1 MKICEYIENN
11 FSNNPFIKSELIG
24 TFEKNP
30 ISSETFQHLLQ
41 DFIYDNFGYYE
52 ISEKIKNTTERK
64 NKSMLEVI
72 QEVSSNIYLSNE
84 YRYDT
89 LYSTIIQEYNPIE
102 NYSMTEKIE
111 TTYNGKEITA
121 TTFTGSEK
129 ETHSIKEDHTE
140 HSQTNEGGT
149 TNILKTAPYDSES
162 FFNKEQ
168 STTTQDSPTSSELT
182 IGNTGENTTEKTFE
196 NRSDNN
202 VKSFDGRNDVVTHTR
217 SGNIGVTTSQQMLE
231 SQRSLAN
238 FKFVGIVA
246 RDIVKRIGILIY

>member
-1 MKICEYIENN
+1 MKIHEYIESNLNN
-11 FSNNPFIKSELIG
+11 KPFIKSELID
-24 TFEKNP
+24 TFANNP
-30 ISSETFQHLLQ
+30 ISSENFQGLLR
-41 DFIYDNFGYYE
+41 DIIYDNFGYYE

-64 NKSMLEVI
+64 NKTMLEVI
-72 QEVSSNIYLSNE
+72 QEIASNMYLSNE

-89 LYSTIIQEYNPIE
+89 LYSSIIQEYNPIE

-111 TTYNGKEITA
+111 TSYNGKEINAVTY
-121 TTFTGSEK
+121 TGSEK
-129 ETHSIKEDHTE
+129 ETHSIKEERTE

-149 TNILKTAPYDSES
+149 TNILKTAPYDSEN

-168 STTTQDSPTSSELT
+168 STTTQDSPTSSELS
-182 IGNTGENTTEKTFE
+182 IGNTGENTTQKTFE

-202 VKSFDGRNDVVTHTR
+202 VKTFDGRNDIVTHTR

-231 SQRSLAN
+231 SQRALAN
-238 FKFVGIVA
+238 FNFVGIVA

>member
-11 FSNNPFIKSELIG
+11 FSNNPFIKNELIG
-24 TFEKNP
+24 TFANNP
-30 ISSETFQHLLQ
+30 ISSENFQNLLR

-64 NKSMLEVI
+64 TMLEVI
-72 QEVSSNIYLSNE
+72 QEIASNTYLSNE

-89 LYSTIIQEYNPIE
+89 LYSTTIQEYNPIE

-111 TTYNGKEITA
+111 TNYNGKEINAITY
-121 TTFTGSEK
+121 TGSEK
-129 ETHSIKEDHTE
+129 EIHSINEEHTE

-149 TNILKTAPYDSES
+149 TNVLKTAPYDSES

-168 STTTQDSPTSSELT
+168 STTTQDSPTSSEIA
-182 IGNTGENTTEKTFE
+182 IGNTGENTTEKTFA

-202 VKSFDGRNDVVTHTR
+202 VKTFEGRNDVVTHTR

-238 FKFVGIVA
+238 FNFVGIVA
-246 RDIVKRIGILIY
+246 RDIVKRIAILIY

>member
-11 FSNNPFIKSELIG
+11 FSNNPFIKSELIN
-24 TFEKNP
+24 TFVKNP
-30 ISSETFQHLLQ
+30 VSSENFQNLLR

-64 NKSMLEVI
+64 NKTMLEVI
-72 QEVSSNIYLSNE
+72 QEISSNIYLSNE

-102 NYSMTEKIE
+102 NYSMNEKIE
-111 TTYNGKEITA
+111 TSYNG
-121 TTFTGSEK
+121 SEVNST
-129 ETHSIKEDHTE
+129 EYNGTESLVHNIKEETIN
-140 HSQTNEGGT
+140 QNKTKEGET
-149 TNILKTAPYDSES
+149 TNVLKTAPYDSEN

-168 STTTQDSPTSSELT
+168 STTTQTQPTVTDSSASIE
-182 IGNTGENTTEKTFE
+182 GNNSDVKSFDNRVDRNT
-196 NRSDNN
+196 
-202 VKSFDGRNDVVTHTR
+202 KSFDGRSDVVTHTR

-231 SQRSLAN
+231 SQRALAN
-238 FKFVGIVA
+238 FNFVGIVA

>member
-11 FSNNPFIKSELIG
+11 FSNKPFIKSELIG

-30 ISSETFQHLLQ
+30 ISSENFQNLLR
-41 DFIYDNFGYYE
+41 DFIYDNFGCYE

-64 NKSMLEVI
+64 NKTMLEVI
-72 QEVSSNIYLSNE
+72 QEIASNIYLSNE

-102 NYSMTEKIE
+102 NYSMSERIE
-111 TTYNGKEITA
+111 TSYNGKEINAVTY
-121 TTFTGSEK
+121 TGSEK
-129 ETHSIKEDHTE
+129 ETHSINEQRAE

-149 TNILKTAPYDSES
+149 TNVLKTAPYDSEN

-168 STTTQDSPTSSELT
+168 STTTQDSPTSSEIS

-202 VKSFDGRNDVVTHTR
+202 VKTFEGRNDVVTHSR

-238 FKFVGIVA
+238 FNFVGIVA

>member
-11 FSNNPFIKSELIG
+11 FSDKPFIKSELIG
-24 TFEKNP
+24 TFAKNP
-30 ISSETFQHLLQ
+30 ISSDNFQNLLR

-64 NKSMLEVI
+64 NTTMLEVI
-72 QEVSSNIYLSNE
+72 QEIASNVYLSNE

-89 LYSTIIQEYNPIE
+89 LYSTIIQEYDPIE

-111 TTYNGKEITA
+111 TTYNG
-121 TTFTGSEK
+121 SEVNSTEYNGT
-129 ETHSIKEDHTE
+129 ETNAHNIKEKTVNQNKTTE
-140 HSQTNEGGT
+140 GESTNV
-149 TNILKTAPYDSES
+149 LKIAPYDSEN

-168 STTTQDSPTSSELT
+168 STTTQEKPTVTDSSASIE
-182 IGNTGENTTEKTFE
+182 GNN
-196 NRSDNN
+196 SD
-202 VKSFDGRNDVVTHTR
+202 VKSFDNRVDKNTKRFEGRNDVVTHTR

-238 FKFVGIVA
+238 FNFVGIVA

>member
-1 MKICEYIENN
+1 MRICEYIESNIN
-11 FSNNPFIKSELIG
+11 NNPFIKSELIG

-30 ISSETFQHLLQ
+30 ISSENFQNLLR
-41 DFIYDNFGYYE
+41 DFIYDNFGCYE

-64 NKSMLEVI
+64 NKTMLEVI
-72 QEVSSNIYLSNE
+72 QEIASNIYLSNE
-84 YRYDT
+84 YRYNT

-102 NYSMTEKIE
+102 NYSMSEKIE
-111 TTYNGKEITA
+111 TTYNGKEINA
-121 TTFTGSEK
+121 TTFTGGEK
-129 ETHSIKEDHTE
+129 EIHSIKEDRTE

-149 TNILKTAPYDSES
+149 TNVLKTAPYDSEN

-202 VKSFDGRNDVVTHTR
+202 VKTFEGRNDVVTHTR

-238 FKFVGIVA
+238 FNFIGIVA

>member
-1 MKICEYIENN
+1 MKICDYIENN
-11 FSNNPFIKSELIG
+11 FNNNPFIKSELIG
-24 TFEKNP
+24 TFAKNP
-30 ISSETFQHLLQ
+30 ISSENFQNILR

-64 NKSMLEVI
+64 NKTILEVI
-72 QEVSSNIYLSNE
+72 KEIASNIYLSNE
-84 YRYDT
+84 YRYNT

-102 NYSMTEKIE
+102 NYSMSEKIE
-111 TTYNGKEITA
+111 TSYNGKEINA

-129 ETHSIKEDHTE
+129 EIHSINEERTE

-168 STTTQDSPTSSELT
+168 STTTQDSPTSSEIA

-202 VKSFDGRNDVVTHTR
+202 VKSFEGRNDVVTHTR

-231 SQRSLAN
+231 SQRALAN
-238 FKFVGIVA
+238 FNFVGIVA

>member
-1 MKICEYIENN
+1 MKICEYIESN
-11 FSNNPFIKSELIG
+11 FSNKPFIKSELIG

-30 ISSETFQHLLQ
+30 ISSENFQNLLR
-41 DFIYDNFGYYE
+41 DFLYDNFGYYE

-64 NKSMLEVI
+64 NKTMLEVI
-72 QEVSSNIYLSNE
+72 QEIASNIYLSNE
-84 YRYDT
+84 YRYNT

-102 NYSMTEKIE
+102 NYSMSEKIE
-111 TTYNGKEITA
+111 TSYNGKEINA

-129 ETHSIKEDHTE
+129 EIHSINEERTE

-149 TNILKTAPYDSES
+149 TNVLKTAPYDSES

-168 STTTQDSPTSSELT
+168 STTTQDSPTSSEIA
-182 IGNTGENTTEKTFE
+182 IGNTGENTTEKTFQ

-217 SGNIGVTTSQQMLE
+217 SGNIGVTTSQQMLD
-231 SQRSLAN
+231 SQRALAN
-238 FKFVGIVA
+238 FNFVGIVA

>member
-1 MKICEYIENN
+1 MKIFEYIENN
-11 FSNNPFIKSELIG
+11 FSNNPFIKSEMID
-24 TFEKNP
+24 TFVNNP
-30 ISSETFQHLLQ
+30 VSSENFQNLLR

-64 NKSMLEVI
+64 NKTMLEVI
-72 QEVSSNIYLSNE
+72 QEIASNIYLSNE

-111 TTYNGKEITA
+111 TSYNGKEINA

-129 ETHSIKEDHTE
+129 ETHSIKEERTE
-140 HSQTNEGGT
+140 RSQTNEGGT
-149 TNILKTAPYDSES
+149 TNVLKTAPYDSES
-162 FFNKEQ
+162 FYNKEQ
-168 STTTQDSPTSSELT
+168 STTTQDSPTSSELS
-182 IGNTGENTTEKTFE
+182 IGNTGENTTEKTFA

-202 VKSFDGRNDVVTHTR
+202 VKSFDGRSDIITHTR

-231 SQRSLAN
+231 SSRSLAN
-238 FKFVGIVA
+238 FNFVGIVA

>member
-1 MKICEYIENN
+1 MRICEYIESNINN
-11 FSNNPFIKSELIG
+11 SPFIKSELIG

-30 ISSETFQHLLQ
+30 ISSENFQNLLR
-41 DFIYDNFGYYE
+41 DFIYDNFGCYE

-64 NKSMLEVI
+64 NKTMLEVI
-72 QEVSSNIYLSNE
+72 QEIASNIYLSNE
-84 YRYDT
+84 YRYNT

-102 NYSMTEKIE
+102 NYSMSEKIE
-111 TTYNGKEITA
+111 TTYNGKEINA
-121 TTFTGSEK
+121 TTFAGSEK
-129 ETHSIKEDHTE
+129 EIYSIKEERTE
-140 HSQTNEGGT
+140 HSETNEGVT
-149 TNILKTAPYDSES
+149 TNVLKTAPYDSEN
-162 FFNKEQ
+162 FYNKEQ
-168 STTTQDSPTSSELT
+168 STTTQDSPTSGESI

-202 VKSFDGRNDVVTHTR
+202 VKTFDGRNDVVTHIR

-238 FKFVGIVA
+238 FNFVGIVA

>member
-1 MKICEYIENN
+1 MKIFEYIENN
-11 FSNNPFIKSELIG
+11 FSNKPFIKSELLG

-30 ISSETFQHLLQ
+30 ISSENFQNLLR
-41 DFIYDNFGYYE
+41 DFLYDNFGYYE
-52 ISEKIKNTTERK
+52 ISEKIKNTKERK
-64 NKSMLEVI
+64 NKTMLEVI
-72 QEVSSNIYLSNE
+72 QEIASNIYLSNE
-84 YRYDT
+84 YRYNT

-102 NYSMTEKIE
+102 NYSMSEKIE
-111 TTYNGKEITA
+111 TSYNGKEINA

-129 ETHSIKEDHTE
+129 EIHSINEERTE

-149 TNILKTAPYDSES
+149 TNVLKTAPYDSES

-168 STTTQDSPTSSELT
+168 STTTQDSPSSSELS
-182 IGNTGENTTEKTFE
+182 IGNTGENTTEKTFA

-202 VKSFDGRNDVVTHTR
+202 VKSFEGRNDVVTHTR

-231 SQRSLAN
+231 SQRALAN
-238 FKFVGIVA
+238 FNFVGIVA

>member
-1 MKICEYIENN
+1 MKIYDYIESNIN
-11 FSNNPFIKSELIG
+11 NNPFIKSELIG

-30 ISSETFQHLLQ
+30 ISSENFQNLLR

-52 ISEKIKNTTERK
+52 ISDKIKNTTERK
-64 NKSMLEVI
+64 NKTMLVVI
-72 QEVSSNIYLSNE
+72 QEIASNIYLSNE
-84 YRYDT
+84 YRYNT

-111 TTYNGKEITA
+111 TAYNGKEINA
-121 TTFTGSEK
+121 TTFSGSEK
-129 ETHSIKEDHTE
+129 ETHSINEQRTE

-149 TNILKTAPYDSES
+149 TNVLKTAPYDSES

-168 STTTQDSPTSSELT
+168 STTRQDSPTSSELT
-182 IGNTGENTTEKTFE
+182 IGNTGETTTEKTFD

-202 VKSFDGRNDVVTHTR
+202 VKSFEGRNDVVRHTR

-238 FKFVGIVA
+238 FNFVGIVA

>member
-1 MKICEYIENN
+1 MRICEYIENN
-11 FSNNPFIKSELIG
+11 FSNKPFIKSELIG

-30 ISSETFQHLLQ
+30 ISSENFQNLLR

-72 QEVSSNIYLSNE
+72 REIASNIYLSNE

-102 NYSMTEKIE
+102 NYSMSEKIE
-111 TTYNGKEITA
+111 TAYNGKEINA

-129 ETHSIKEDHTE
+129 EIHSINENRTE

-149 TNILKTAPYDSES
+149 TNVLKTAPYDSES

-168 STTTQDSPTSSELT
+168 STTTQDSPTSSELA
-182 IGNTGENTTEKTFE
+182 IENTGENTTEKTFE

-202 VKSFDGRNDVVTHTR
+202 IKSFEGRNDVVTHTR
-217 SGNIGVTTSQQMLE
+217 SGNIGVTTSQQMLD
-231 SQRSLAN
+231 SQRALAN
-238 FKFVGIVA
+238 FNFVGVVA

>member
-1 MKICEYIENN
+1 MKIYEYIESN
-11 FSNNPFIKSELIG
+11 FSSNPFIKSELIA
-24 TFEKNP
+24 TFDKNP
-30 ISSETFQHLLQ
+30 ISSENFQNLLR

-52 ISEKIKNTTERK
+52 ISDKIKNTTGRK
-64 NKSMLEVI
+64 NKTMLEVI
-72 QEVSSNIYLSNE
+72 QEIASNIYLSNE
-84 YRYDT
+84 YRYNT

-111 TTYNGKEITA
+111 TSYNGKEINA
-121 TTFTGSEK
+121 TTFTGTEK
-129 ETHSIKEDHTE
+129 EIHSINEERTE

-149 TNILKTAPYDSES
+149 TNVLKTAPYDSET

-168 STTTQDSPTSSELT
+168 STTRQDSPTSSELA
-182 IGNTGENTTEKTFE
+182 IGNTGENRTEKTFE

-202 VKSFDGRNDVVTHTR
+202 VKSFENRNDVVTHTR

-231 SQRSLAN
+231 SSRSLAN
-238 FKFVGIVA
+238 FNFVGIVA

>member
-1 MKICEYIENN
+1 MRICEYIENN
-11 FSNNPFIKSELIG
+11 FSNKPFIKSELIN

-30 ISSETFQHLLQ
+30 ISSENFQNLLR
-41 DFIYDNFGYYE
+41 DFLYDNFGYYE

-64 NKSMLEVI
+64 NKTMLEVI
-72 QEVSSNIYLSNE
+72 QEIASNIYLSNE

-111 TTYNGKEITA
+111 TAYNGKEINA
-121 TTFTGSEK
+121 TTFMGSEK
-129 ETHSIKEDHTE
+129 EIHSINENRTE

-149 TNILKTAPYDSES
+149 TNVLKTAPYDSES

-168 STTTQDSPTSSELT
+168 STTTQDSPTSSELA

-202 VKSFDGRNDVVTHTR
+202 VKSFEGRNDIVTHTR

-231 SQRSLAN
+231 SQRALAN
-238 FKFVGIVA
+238 FNFVGIVA

>member
-1 MKICEYIENN
+1 MKIFEYIENN
-11 FSNNPFIKSELIG
+11 FNNKPFIKSELIG

-30 ISSETFQHLLQ
+30 ISSENFQNLLR

-64 NKSMLEVI
+64 NKTMLEVI
-72 QEVSSNIYLSNE
+72 QEIASNIYLSNE
-84 YRYDT
+84 YRYNT

-111 TTYNGKEITA
+111 TSYNGKEINA

-129 ETHSIKEDHTE
+129 EVHSINESRTE

-149 TNILKTAPYDSES
+149 TNVLKTSPYDSET

-168 STTTQDSPTSSELT
+168 STTTQDSPTSSELA

-202 VKSFDGRNDVVTHTR
+202 VKSFEGRNDVVTHTR

-231 SQRSLAN
+231 SQRALAN
-238 FKFVGIVA
+238 FNFVGIVA

>member
-11 FSNNPFIKSELIG
+11 ISNNPFIKTELIG
-24 TFEKNP
+24 TFAKNP
-30 ISSETFQHLLQ
+30 ISSENFQILLR
-41 DFIYDNFGYYE
+41 DYIYDNFGYYD
-52 ISEKIKNTTERK
+52 ISEKIKNTTERI
-64 NKSMLEVI
+64 NKTMLEVI
-72 QEVSSNIYLSNE
+72 QEIASNTYISNE

-102 NYSMTEKIE
+102 NYSMSEKIE
-111 TTYNGKEITA
+111 TSYNGKEINA
-121 TTFTGSEK
+121 TTFTGTEK
-129 ETHSIKEDHTE
+129 ETHAINEQRTE
-140 HSQTNEGGT
+140 NSQTNEGGT
-149 TNILKTAPYDSES
+149 TNVLKTAPYDSES

-231 SQRSLAN
+231 SQRALAN
-238 FKFVGIVA
+238 FNFVGIVA

>member
-1 MKICEYIENN
+1 MKICEYIEIN
-11 FSNNPFIKSELIG
+11 FSNNPFIKSDLIG
-24 TFEKNP
+24 TFAKNP
-30 ISSETFQHLLQ
+30 ISSDNFQGLLR

-64 NKSMLEVI
+64 NKSMLDVI
-72 QEVSSNIYLSNE
+72 QEIASNIYLSNE

-89 LYSTIIQEYNPIE
+89 LYSTILQEYNPIE

-111 TTYNGKEITA
+111 TSYNGKEINA

-129 ETHSIKEDHTE
+129 ETHSINEQRAE

-149 TNILKTAPYDSES
+149 TNVLKVAPYDSEN

-182 IGNTGENTTEKTFE
+182 IGNTGENTNEKTFE

-202 VKSFDGRNDVVTHTR
+202 VKSFDNRSDVVTHTR

-238 FKFVGIVA
+238 FNFVGIVA

>member
-1 MKICEYIENN
+1 MKICDYIENN

-24 TFEKNP
+24 TFVNNP
-30 ISSETFQHLLQ
+30 VSSETFQNLLR

-64 NKSMLEVI
+64 NKTMLEVI
-72 QEVSSNIYLSNE
+72 QEIASNIYLSNE

-111 TTYNGKEITA
+111 TSYNGKEINA

-129 ETHSIKEDHTE
+129 EIHSINENRTE

-149 TNILKTAPYDSES
+149 TNILKTAPYDSET

-168 STTTQDSPTSSELT
+168 STTTQDSPTSSELS

-202 VKSFDGRNDVVTHTR
+202 VKSFEGRNDVVTHTR

-238 FKFVGIVA
+238 FNFVGIVA

>member
-1 MKICEYIENN
+1 MRICDYIESN
-11 FSNNPFIKSELIG
+11 FSNKPFIKSELVN

-30 ISSETFQHLLQ
+30 ISSENFQNLLR
-41 DFIYDNFGYYE
+41 DFLYDNFGYYE

-64 NKSMLEVI
+64 NKTMLEVI
-72 QEVSSNIYLSNE
+72 QEIASSIYLSNE
-84 YRYDT
+84 YRYNT

-102 NYSMTEKIE
+102 NYSMSEKIE
-111 TTYNGKEITA
+111 TSYNGKEINA

-129 ETHSIKEDHTE
+129 EIHSIKEERTE

-149 TNILKTAPYDSES
+149 TNVLKTAPYDSES

-202 VKSFDGRNDVVTHTR
+202 IKSFEDRNDVVTHTR

-238 FKFVGIVA
+238 FNFVGIVA

>member
-1 MKICEYIENN
+1 MKICEYIESN

-24 TFEKNP
+24 SFVNNP
-30 ISSETFQHLLQ
+30 ISSENFQNLLR
-41 DFIYDNFGYYE
+41 DVIYDHFGYYE

-72 QEVSSNIYLSNE
+72 QEIASNMYISNE
-84 YRYDT
+84 YRYNT
-89 LYSTIIQEYNPIE
+89 LYSSIIQEYNPIE

-111 TTYNGKEITA
+111 TSYNGKEINA
-121 TTFTGSEK
+121 TTFTGSER
-129 ETHSIKEDHTE
+129 ETHSIKEERTE

-149 TNILKTAPYDSES
+149 TNVLKTAPYDSEN

-182 IGNTGENTTEKTFE
+182 IGNTGENSNTKTFE

-202 VKSFDGRNDVVTHTR
+202 VKSFEGRNDVVTHTR

-238 FKFVGIVA
+238 FNFVEIVA

>member
-1 MKICEYIENN
+1 MKIYEYIENN
-11 FSNNPFIKSELIG
+11 FSNKPFIKSELLG

-30 ISSETFQHLLQ
+30 ISSDNFQNLLR

-64 NKSMLEVI
+64 NKPILEVI
-72 QEVSSNIYLSNE
+72 QEIASNIYLSNE
-84 YRYDT
+84 YRYNT

-102 NYSMTEKIE
+102 NYSMSEKIE
-111 TTYNGKEITA
+111 TAYNGKEINA

-129 ETHSIKEDHTE
+129 ETHSINEERTE

-149 TNILKTAPYDSES
+149 TNVLKTAPYDSES

-168 STTTQDSPTSSELT
+168 STTTQDSPTSSEVA
-182 IGNTGENTTEKTFE
+182 IGNTGQNTTEKTFE

-202 VKSFDGRNDVVTHTR
+202 VKSFEGRNDVVTHTR
-217 SGNIGVTTSQQMLE
+217 SGNIGVTTSQQMLD

-238 FKFVGIVA
+238 FNFVGIVA

>member
-11 FSNNPFIKSELIG
+11 ISNNPFIKSELIG
-24 TFEKNP
+24 TFDKNP
-30 ISSETFQHLLQ
+30 ISSENFQNLLS

-52 ISEKIKNTTERK
+52 ISEKIKNTSERK
-64 NKSMLEVI
+64 NKTMLEVI
-72 QEVSSNIYLSNE
+72 QEIASNIYLSNE
-84 YRYDT
+84 YRYNT

-111 TTYNGKEITA
+111 TAYNGKEINA

-129 ETHSIKEDHTE
+129 EIHSIKENRTE

-149 TNILKTAPYDSES
+149 TNVLKTAPYDSEN

-168 STTTQDSPTSSELT
+168 STTRQDSPTSSEIA
-182 IGNTGENTTEKTFE
+182 IGNTGENTTEKTFN

-202 VKSFDGRNDVVTHTR
+202 VKSFENRNDVVTHTR

-231 SQRSLAN
+231 SQRALAN
-238 FKFVGIVA
+238 FNFVGIVA

>member
-1 MKICEYIENN
+1 
-11 FSNNPFIKSELIG
+11 
-24 TFEKNP
+24 
-30 ISSETFQHLLQ
+30 
-41 DFIYDNFGYYE
+41 
-52 ISEKIKNTTERK
+52 
-64 NKSMLEVI
+64 
-72 QEVSSNIYLSNE
+72 
-84 YRYDT
+84 
-89 LYSTIIQEYNPIE
+89 
-102 NYSMTEKIE
+102 MTEKIE
-111 TTYNGKEITA
+111 TSYNGKEINAVTY
-121 TTFTGSEK
+121 TGSEK
-129 ETHSIKEDHTE
+129 ETHSINEERTE

-149 TNILKTAPYDSES
+149 TNVLKTAPYDSES

-168 STTTQDSPTSSELT
+168 STTTQDSPTSSELS

-238 FKFVGIVA
+238 FNFVGIVA

>member
-1 MKICEYIENN
+1 MKICEYIESNIN
-11 FSNNPFIKSELIG
+11 NNPFIKSELIDI
-24 TFEKNP
+24 FANNP
-30 ISSETFQHLLQ
+30 ISSETFQSLLR

-52 ISEKIKNTTERK
+52 ISDKIKNTTERK
-64 NKSMLEVI
+64 NKTMLEVI
-72 QEVSSNIYLSNE
+72 QEIASNIYLSNE

-102 NYSMTEKIE
+102 NYSMTERIE
-111 TTYNGKEITA
+111 TSYTGKEINA

-129 ETHSIKEDHTE
+129 EIHAINENRTE

-149 TNILKTAPYDSES
+149 TNVLKTAPYDSEN

-168 STTTQDSPTSSELT
+168 STTTQDSPTSSEIA
-182 IGNTGENTTEKTFE
+182 IGNTGENTTEKTFN
-196 NRSDNN
+196 NRSDNI
-202 VKSFDGRNDVVTHTR
+202 VKSFDGRSDIVTHTR

-231 SQRSLAN
+231 SSRSLAN
-238 FKFVGIVA
+238 FNFVGIVA

>member
-1 MKICEYIENN
+1 MRICDYIENN
-11 FSNNPFIKSELIG
+11 FSNNPFIKSELLG

-30 ISSETFQHLLQ
+30 ISSENFQNLLR

-64 NKSMLEVI
+64 NKTMLEVI
-72 QEVSSNIYLSNE
+72 QEVASNIYLSNE
-84 YRYDT
+84 YRYNT

-102 NYSMTEKIE
+102 NYSMSEKIE
-111 TTYNGKEITA
+111 TSYNGKEINA

-129 ETHSIKEDHTE
+129 EAHSINEKHTE
-140 HSQTNEGGT
+140 HSKTNEGGT

-168 STTTQDSPTSSELT
+168 STTTQDSPTSSELD
-182 IGNTGENTTEKTFE
+182 IGNTGKNTTEKTFE

-202 VKSFDGRNDVVTHTR
+202 VKSFEGRNDVVTHSR

-231 SQRSLAN
+231 SQRALAN
-238 FKFVGIVA
+238 FNFVGIVA

>member
-11 FSNNPFIKSELIG
+11 SNNPFIKSELIG

-30 ISSETFQHLLQ
+30 ISSENFQNLLRN
-41 DFIYDNFGYYE
+41 FIYDNFGYYE

-64 NKSMLEVI
+64 NKTMLEVI
-72 QEVSSNIYLSNE
+72 QEISSNIYLSNE
-84 YRYDT
+84 YRYNT
-89 LYSTIIQEYNPIE
+89 LYSTIMQEYNPIE

-111 TTYNGKEITA
+111 TTYNGKEINA

-129 ETHSIKEDHTE
+129 ETHSINEERTE

-149 TNILKTAPYDSES
+149 TNVLKTAPYDSES

-168 STTTQDSPTSSELT
+168 STTTQDSPTSSEIA
-182 IGNTGENTTEKTFE
+182 IGNTGENTTEKSFV

-202 VKSFDGRNDVVTHTR
+202 VKTFEGRNDVVTHTR

-238 FKFVGIVA
+238 FNFVGIVA

>member
-1 MKICEYIENN
+1 MRICEYIENN
-11 FSNNPFIKSELIG
+11 FSNKPFIKSELIG

-30 ISSETFQHLLQ
+30 ISSENFQTLLR

-64 NKSMLEVI
+64 NKTMLEVI
-72 QEVSSNIYLSNE
+72 QEIASNIYLSNE

-111 TTYNGKEITA
+111 TAYNGKEINA
-121 TTFTGSEK
+121 TTFMGSEK
-129 ETHSIKEDHTE
+129 EIHSINENRTE

-149 TNILKTAPYDSES
+149 TNVLKTAPYDSES

-168 STTTQDSPTSSELT
+168 STTTQDSPTSSELA

-202 VKSFDGRNDVVTHTR
+202 VKTFEGRNDVVTHTR

-231 SQRSLAN
+231 SQRALAN
-238 FKFVGIVA
+238 FNFVGIVA

>member
-11 FSNNPFIKSELIG
+11 YSNNPFIKSELIG
-24 TFEKNP
+24 TFVNNP
-30 ISSETFQHLLQ
+30 VSSENFQNLLR

-52 ISEKIKNTTERK
+52 ISEKIKNTTDRK
-64 NKSMLEVI
+64 NKTMLEVI
-72 QEVSSNIYLSNE
+72 QEISSNIYLSNE

-89 LYSTIIQEYNPIE
+89 LYSTIIQEYDPIE
-102 NYSMTEKIE
+102 NYSMTERIE
-111 TTYNGKEITA
+111 TSYNGKELNA

-129 ETHSIKEDHTE
+129 ETHTIKENRTE

-149 TNILKTAPYDSES
+149 TNVLKTAPYDSET

-168 STTTQDSPTSSELT
+168 STTTQDSPTSSELS
-182 IGNTGENTTEKTFE
+182 IGNTGENITEKSFQ

-202 VKSFDGRNDVVTHTR
+202 VKSFEGRNDVVTHTR

-231 SQRSLAN
+231 SQRALAN
-238 FKFVGIVA
+238 FNFVGIVA

>member
-1 MKICEYIENN
+1 MTICEYIENN
-11 FSNNPFIKSELIG
+11 ISNNPFIKSELIG

-30 ISSETFQHLLQ
+30 ISSENFQNLLR

-52 ISEKIKNTTERK
+52 ISDKIKNTTERK
-64 NKSMLEVI
+64 NKTMLEAI
-72 QEVSSNIYLSNE
+72 QEIASNIYLSNA

-111 TTYNGKEITA
+111 TTYNG
-121 TTFTGSEK
+121 SEVNSTEYNGT
-129 ETHSIKEDHTE
+129 ETNAHNIKEKTINQNKTTE
-140 HSQTNEGGT
+140 GNT
-149 TNILKTAPYDSES
+149 TNVLKTAPYDSEN

-168 STTTQDSPTSSELT
+168 STTTQENPTITDSSTSIE
-182 IGNTGENTTEKTFE
+182 GNN
-196 NRSDNN
+196 SD
-202 VKSFDGRNDVVTHTR
+202 VKSFDSRVDKNTKRFDGRNDVVTHTR

-231 SQRSLAN
+231 SQRALAN
-238 FKFVGIVA
+238 FNFVGIVA